1 MTAEIGIL
9 NRNGI
14 ALAADSAVTITQG
27 GKLKVL
33 NTANKLFNLSL
44 TEPIGIMIYGNGSYI
59 STPWDII
66 IKEYRKKRG
75 IEKFDTLKEYADDF
89 FDFLFDFEVVNTE
102 KNQLNL
108 VNVLFTERFDIILN
122 KVNKI
127 LYERYEGSKPPV
139 EEVEVLL
146 ENEVDEYYNN
156 IRAVNFLEGY
166 ELLTYEKYMEL
177 FSGTIEGIIQ
187 NKVNFELNKDVINK
201 LIKIGYYSVTKDTFI
216 NYTGIVIAGYGD
228 KEIFPSLYEY
238 HVNGIVDKFRR
249 YKENDKEIINVVEG
263 NSARIMPFAQQ
274 EMVHTV
280 MSGIDPYLYT
290 EIKDIINSVTDIS
303 HIMKVIIDNYNL
315 DIDWNSLQQVFKDVG
330 SQINR
335 EALDSIENARKD
347 THIIP
352 ILNMVEML
360 PKDELAVMAETLVN
374 LTSFK
379 RRITLVDETVGGP
392 VDVAVI
398 SKTDGFIWIK
408 RKHYFNPDINYNY
421 FNKLKGRINYVFK
434 E

>member
-187 NKVNFELNKDVINK
+187 NKVNFE
-201 LIKIGYYSVTKDTFI
+201 
-216 NYTGIVIAGYGD
+216 
-228 KEIFPSLYEY
+228 
-238 HVNGIVDKFRR
+238 
-249 YKENDKEIINVVEG
+249 
-263 NSARIMPFAQQ
+263 
-274 EMVHTV
+274 
-280 MSGIDPYLYT
+280 
-290 EIKDIINSVTDIS
+290 
-303 HIMKVIIDNYNL
+303 
-315 DIDWNSLQQVFKDVG
+315 
-330 SQINR
+330 
-335 EALDSIENARKD
+335 
-347 THIIP
+347 P
-352 ILNMVEML
+352 I
-360 PKDELAVMAETLVN
+360 
-374 LTSFK
+374 
-379 RRITLVDETVGGP
+379 
-392 VDVAVI
+392 
-398 SKTDGFIWIK
+398 
-408 RKHYFNPDINYNY
+408 
-421 FNKLKGRINYVFK
+421 
-434 E
+434 